1 MLLLEVP
8 KGSKIKIVS
17 ETKLPPGSA
26 EIDVKKTF
34 IFDHVDGMYSYC
46 IDDKNQIVHLSAFT
60 EVEIVND

>member
-1 MLLLEVP
+1 MILLNAP

-17 ETKLPPGSA
+17 ETKLPPGSK
-26 EIDVKKTF
+26 EIDVKETF

-46 IDDKNQIVHLSAFT
+46 INNKNEIVHLSAFT